1 MDPAGELRR
10 LLATS
15 DPVLLVIAGPNGAGK
30 TTFFETSLERQLRI
44 PFVNADR
51 IARTLLS
58 GGGAEAKDEVAFRA
72 AQLMRE
78 QLVASR
84 VTFCM
89 ETVFSDPV
97 GDKLAFFRAAQAAG
111 YIVSMVFIGLASAE
125 LSARRVAQRVANGG
139 HDVPADRILKRFPR
153 VMGNLASALRFLD
166 QVIVL
171 DNSAVV
177 DVYREIAVYERGKAR
192 WLAAEMPGWFVAVT
206 TGKVRRLKD

>member
-1 MDPAGELRR
+1 MDAAGELWR
-10 LLATS
+10 LLSTS

-30 TTFFETSLERQLRI
+30 TTFFEASLERQLRI

-51 IARTLLS
+51 IARTVRT
-58 GGGAEAKDEVAFRA
+58 GGGADAKNEVAFRA

-111 YIVSMVFIGLASAE
+111 YVVSMVFIGLASAE
-125 LSARRVAQRVANGG
+125 LSAR
-139 HDVPADRILKRFPR
+139 
-153 VMGNLASALRFLD
+153 NLACALRFLD

-177 DVYREIAVYERGKAR
+177 DLYREIAVFERGKAM
-192 WLAAEMPGWFVAVT
+192 WLAEELPGWFQAIA
-206 TGKVRRLKD
+206 KASVRRR